1 MPAGDRQR
9 TWFPE
14 MVETLRAEWGAQMSW
29 DDLIA
34 LCDRLDSVLQH
45 IRHSRNITPATTS
58 TLCPCC
64 GGPMVQGAA
73 SVSVRATILA
83 LGRFGIAPEAE
94 VKLLEKRWKKY
105 RESTGC
111 DVMGNSTLNR
121 CLELFPTS

>member
-14 MVETLRAEWGAQMSW
+14 IVETLRAGWRAQMSL

-34 LCDRLDSVLQH
+34 VCNRLDSVLQH

-58 TLCPCC
+58 ILCPCC
-64 GGPMVQGAA
+64 GRPMVQGAA

-83 LGRFGIAPEAE
+83 LGRFAIAPETE

-111 DVMGNSTLNR
+111 DRHGKLH
-121 CLELFPTS
+121 P

>member
-14 MVETLRAEWGAQMSW
+14 MVETLRAGWRAQMSW
-29 DDLIA
+29 EDLIA
-34 LCDRLDSVLQH
+34 LCNRLDSMLQH
-45 IRHSRNITPATTS
+45 IRHSRNIKPATTS
-58 TLCPCC
+58 MLCPCC

-83 LGRFGIAPEAE
+83 LGRFVIAPEAE

-105 RESTGC
+105 RESTGY
-111 DVMGNSTLNR
+111 DRHGKQHPLTGD
-121 CLELFPTS
+121 

>member
-1 MPAGDRQR
+1 MPSGDRQR

-14 MVETLRAEWGAQMSW
+14 MVEMLRAGWRAQMSW

-45 IRHSRNITPATTS
+45 IRHSRNIRPVTTS
-58 TLCPCC
+58 MMCPCC
-64 GGPMVQGAA
+64 GDPMVQGAA
-73 SVSVRATILA
+73 RVSVRATILA

-105 RESTGC
+105 RESTPC
-111 DVMGNSTLNR
+111 DRYGKQH
-121 CLELFPTS
+121 P

>member
-14 MVETLRAEWGAQMSW
+14 MVETLRAGWRVQMSW
-29 DDLIA
+29 EDLIA
-34 LCDRLDSVLQH
+34 LCNRLDSMLQH
-45 IRHSRNITPATTS
+45 IRHSRNITTATTS
-58 TLCPCC
+58 ILCPCC

-94 VKLLEKRWKKY
+94 VKLLEKHWKKY
-105 RESTGC
+105 RESAGC
-111 DVMGNSTLNR
+111 DRHGKQNS
-121 CLELFPTS
+121 